1 MPNTRAPL
9 PEDEAAR
16 LETLRGYLSLCIENT
31 NLFDEVTKL
40 AARACSAS
48 LALLSL
54 VDADQVRHISKFGNM
69 SGEVDRRRSFSSW
82 TILRTDIFVVE
93 DASREDRFKD
103 ALTVVDKLETRFYAG
118 MPLITSD
125 GHAIGALSVM
135 DHIPRSLG
143 ESEANSLRALA
154 RLIVTQLEFK
164 RQSIE
169 LQREISDRQNLEEA
183 LEVSNK
189 MVTRLGKRNAEL
201 ANLNSKLR
209 RQTSERQ
216 QVMDSLAESEERYSL
231 VVKSANDGL
240 WDWNLKTNE
249 IHFCPRW
256 KSILGYDEHEISE
269 QPDEWFNRVHPED
282 FEQVHAEIA
291 AHLLGLTPQFQSEH
305 RMRDKNGNY
314 LWVLSRGLAVWDANR
329 EVYRMAGSITD
340 ITDQKETEQQLLHN
354 AFHDV
359 LTGLPNRALFM
370 YRLKRALERSR
381 IRDDYKFAVVFLDLD
396 RFKVVNDSLGHQCGD
411 QLLVG
416 IAQRLE
422 SSLRPSDTAA
432 RLGGDEFAII
442 IDHIKHVSDATQAAE
457 RIQKEL
463 VAPFNLSGNEVF
475 ISASIGISLNLTS
488 ETSPEELLRDADT
501 AMYRAKERGR
511 GRIELFNQGMHTEAV
526 ETLQFETDLRRALT
540 RNEFQIHYQPI
551 ISLDGWRIMGFEA
564 LLRWEHPQHGFI
576 PPLQFI
582 PVAEETGMIT
592 EIGHWVM
599 IESCKQL
606 KIWQAKFPFDP
617 PLAISVNLSGKQ
629 FSQPDL
635 IDQIEQVLE
644 ETGVEATS
652 LKIEITESAIIE
664 NVDSATVT
672 INRLKALGIK
682 VSLDDFGTGY
692 SSLSYLHRFPIDT
705 LKIDRSFVTRMNL
718 PKNSEIIR
726 TIVNLASNLGMD
738 VIAEGVETGEQ
749 VIQLSG
755 MNCEYVQ
762 GYLISKP
769 IDAESVE
776 KLIQDTS
783 QRGFAPHAEV
793 A

>member
-9 PEDEAAR
+9 PENEAAR
-16 LETLRGYLSLCIENT
+16 LEALRGYLSICVELED
-31 NLFDEVTKL
+31 LFNDLMKL
-40 AARACSAS
+40 AVRACSAS
-48 LALLSL
+48 VAIITL
-54 VDADQVRHISKFGNM
+54 VDADRVRHLSKSDSI
-69 SGEVDRRRSFSSW
+69 SGETDRYHSFSSW
-82 TILRTDIFVVE
+82 TILRTDVFIVE
-93 DASREDRFKD
+93 DASKDERFKEHPSVKGKSGMR
-103 ALTVVDKLETRFYAG
+103 LYAG
-118 MPLITSD
+118 MPLVTTE
-125 GHAIGALSVM
+125 GHTIGTLSIFDHKIRALS
-135 DHIPRSLG
+135 G
-143 ESEANSLRALA
+143 SEANSLRVLA
-154 RLIVTQLEFK
+154 RLIMTQLEFK
-164 RQSIE
+164 RHNSE
-169 LQREISDRQNLEEA
+169 LQRERTDRKNLEEA

-189 MVTRLGKRNAEL
+189 MVARLGKRNAEL

-209 RQTSERQ
+209 KQTSERQ
-216 QVMDSLAESEERYSL
+216 QVMETLAESGERYSL

-256 KSILGYDEHEISE
+256 KAILGYDEEEITE
-269 QPDEWFNRVHPED
+269 QPDEWFNRIHPED

-305 RMRDKNGNY
+305 RVRDKNGNY

-381 IRDDYKFAVVFLDLD
+381 VRDDYKFAVVFLDLD
-396 RFKVVNDSLGHQCGD
+396 RFKVINDSLGHQCGD

-463 VAPFNLSGNEVF
+463 VTPFNLSDNEVF

-511 GRIELFNQGMHTEAV
+511 GRIELFNHGMHVQAV

-564 LLRWEHPQHGFI
+564 LLRWDHPQHGFI

-582 PVAEETGMIT
+582 PLAEETGLIT

-599 IESCKQL
+599 LESCKQL
-606 KIWQAKFPFDP
+606 RVWQDKFPFDP
-617 PLAISVNLSGKQ
+617 PLAMSVNLSGKQ

-644 ETGVEATS
+644 EANVAATS

-672 INRLKALGIK
+672 INRLKSLGIK

-769 IDAESVE
+769 IDAASVE
-776 KLIQDTS
+776 KLIQETS
-783 QRGFAPHAEV
+783 QRGFGPRAEV